1 MGAQIFHPP
10 KHAVSIFMDSIS
22 SVEPDD
28 DLDAVDS
35 IMPIVIK
42 ITFDVAHEVWDDAF
56 LRKVVIG
63 CKENVGTNMILQE
76 ILSVESKLSFIH
88 TVSFASLSLRNMEK
102 VENTVQHKYIKH

>member
-1 MGAQIFHPP
+1 MIGIIMGSTSDMPVME
-10 KHAVSIFMDSIS
+10 KAVE
-22 SVEPDD
+22 V
-28 DLDAVDS
+28 L
-35 IMPIVIK
+35 K
-42 ITFDVAHEVWDDAF
+42 RFDVAHEVWDDAF